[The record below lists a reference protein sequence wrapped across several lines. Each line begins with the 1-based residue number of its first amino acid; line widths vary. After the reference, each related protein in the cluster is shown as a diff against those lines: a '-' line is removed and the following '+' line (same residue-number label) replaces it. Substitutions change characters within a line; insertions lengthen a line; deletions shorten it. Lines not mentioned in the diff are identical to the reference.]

1 MNAYPNG
8 EKFYRQS
15 RRLAEELKRAGAE
28 TEIRL
33 NGGIEA
39 TIRTDG
45 AADCIGGFDFAV
57 YLDKD
62 KYLGR
67 MLELAGLRLFNC
79 ADAVEKCDD
88 KMLTYLALV
97 GAGSAFPKRSRRPC
111 ATRPRPSRT
120 GLSSRAWGKGW
131 DFPSSPKR
139 ASAPSER
146 TFVSYPIW
154 RRLRRRRRNFCM
166 RPIFI
171 NDISPLRRPRP
182 PRDRDRGKGGRR
194 HGTARES
201 GGIPFEYRARR
212 HGRAVALTEEFRA
225 AAEKAGGRC

>member
-1 MNAYPNG
+1 MMKGLIIMNAYPNG

-88 KMLTYLALV
+88 KMLTYRACRGEICV
-97 GAGSAFPKRSRRPC
+97 PKRSRRLC
-111 ATRPRPSRT
+111 ATARGRRGRGFPRAR
-120 GLSSRAWGKGW
+120 GERLG
-131 DFPSSPKR
+131 FPSSPK
-139 ASAPSER
+139 SFAPSER

-166 RPIFI
+166 RLIFI
-171 NDISPLRRPRP
+171 NDISPLRR
-182 PRDRDRGKGGRR
+182 
-194 HGTARES
+194 
-201 GGIPFEYRARR
+201 
-212 HGRAVALTEEFRA
+212 A
-225 AAEKAGGRC
+225 ATSA

>member
-1 MNAYPNG
+1 MKGLIIMNAYLNG

-97 GAGSAFPKRSRRPC
+97 GAGAFVLHARGRRG
-111 ATRPRPSRT
+111 RGFPRAR
-120 GLSSRAWGKGW
+120 GGKAGIS
-131 DFPSSPKR
+131 PRRQKELRLLRKGRSSPTR
-139 ASAPSER
+139 
-146 TFVSYPIW
+146 Y
-154 RRLRRRRRNFCM
+154 
-166 RPIFI
+166 
-171 NDISPLRRPRP
+171 
-182 PRDRDRGKGGRR
+182 GG
-194 HGTARES
+194 A
-201 GGIPFEYRARR
+201 
-212 HGRAVALTEEFRA
+212 
-225 AAEKAGGRC
+225 

>member
-1 MNAYPNG
+1 MKGLIIMNAYPNG

-97 GAGSAFPKRSRRPC
+97 GAGLCVPETIAAPLC
-111 ATRPRPSRT
+111 YTPRPSRT

-171 NDISPLRRPRP
+171 NDISPLRR
-182 PRDRDRGKGGRR
+182 
-194 HGTARES
+194 
-201 GGIPFEYRARR
+201 
-212 HGRAVALTEEFRA
+212 A
-225 AAEKAGGRC
+225 ATSA

>member
-1 MNAYPNG
+1 MKGLIIMNAYPNG

-79 ADAVEKCDD
+79 SDAVEKCDD

-97 GAGSAFPKRSRRPC
+97 GAGLPKRSRRPC
-111 ATRPRPSRT
+111 AIRPRPSRT

-139 ASAPSER
+139 ASALSER
-146 TFVSYPIW
+146 TFVSCPIW

-171 NDISPLRRPRP
+171 NDISPLRR
-182 PRDRDRGKGGRR
+182 
-194 HGTARES
+194 
-201 GGIPFEYRARR
+201 
-212 HGRAVALTEEFRA
+212 A
-225 AAEKAGGRC
+225 ATSA

>member
-15 RRLAEELKRAGAE
+15 RRLAEELKPAGAE

-97 GAGSAFPKRSRRPC
+97 GAGLCVPE
-111 ATRPRPSRT
+111 T
-120 GLSSRAWGKGW
+120 
-131 DFPSSPKR
+131 
-139 ASAPSER
+139 
-146 TFVSYPIW
+146 IW
-154 RRLRRRRRNFCM
+154 RHLRRRRRNFCM
-166 RPIFI
+166 LPIFI
-171 NDISPLRRPRP
+171 SDISPLRR
-182 PRDRDRGKGGRR
+182 
-194 HGTARES
+194 
-201 GGIPFEYRARR
+201 
-212 HGRAVALTEEFRA
+212 A
-225 AAEKAGGRC
+225 ATSV